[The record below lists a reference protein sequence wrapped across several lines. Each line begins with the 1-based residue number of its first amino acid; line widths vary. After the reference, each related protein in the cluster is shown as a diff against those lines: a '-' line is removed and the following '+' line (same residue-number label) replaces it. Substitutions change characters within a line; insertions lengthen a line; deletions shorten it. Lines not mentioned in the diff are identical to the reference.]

1 MHYYFFHGKGGVGKT
16 TVSSAFAVRLALE
29 GKKTLIVSTDPA
41 SNLGDVFE
49 QKIGTA
55 EKKIE
60 GFENLY
66 AVEMDTDA
74 EVIKYKQKVLGDSAE
89 FLPEEVLNS
98 IEEEFK
104 SPCTSEIAF
113 FNGFTE
119 LFLKKD
125 YDIIIFDTAPS
136 AHTLRLLELP
146 MEWTAYIDEVKK
158 GAGQTCMGPVVNIDG
173 YYNQYKTA
181 LNGLKD
187 PELTTFVFVMHPK
200 ELDLLEIKNSI
211 EEVKKFGITNIEIIV
226 NAILPDELYRKAEF
240 KDIIADQRKILKQ
253 IDSMGFKTLKIN
265 LKKNEVRGLRSLSVF
280 FSSLIENYGEDRIVS
295 TNEIDV
301 KQKNNE
307 LLRNIMPKK
316 TPFYLFFTG
325 KGGTGKTV
333 SSLLFGKYFS
343 GAGMKTLVVSA
354 DYSGHI
360 TKITGLKNIGE
371 FPVKSEVDDNLYFA
385 KISPD
390 SALDEYKQ
398 NTVEY
403 FKSYSDNEQSLKVLE
418 EELNSPCTEE
428 VAVFKKFSSFFFG
441 YKDYDVIIFDAAP
454 TGHALRLL
462 YISLEYA
469 KIDRKDA
476 MLEEFVKIL
485 KDTNKTIFS
494 LCLYPEYSPIEEAKR
509 AYDDLKAAGINTS
522 FLVVNYILGGNFND
536 AFFNGRKKMQETYL
550 ESIKQKFDIPV
561 FTIPQY
567 TSEINN
573 QKTLDALYSTVF

>member
-16 TVSSAFAVRLALE
+16 TISSAFAVRFALE

-41 SNLGDVFE
+41 SNLSDVFE
-49 QKIGTA
+49 QKIGST

-66 AVEMDTDA
+66 AVEMDSDA
-74 EVIKYKQKVLGDSAE
+74 EVLKYKQKVLGDSAG
-89 FLPEEVLNS
+89 FLPEDVLNS

-113 FNGFTE
+113 FNSFTE
-119 LFLKKD
+119 FFLKKD
-125 YDIIIFDTAPS
+125 YGNIIFDTAPS
-136 AHTLRLLELP
+136 VHTLRLLELP

-158 GAGQTCMGPVVNIDG
+158 GAGQTCMGPVVNLDG
-173 YYNQYKTA
+173 YYEQYKIA
-181 LNGLKD
+181 LNGLKN

-200 ELDLLEIKNSI
+200 ELDLLEIKNST

-226 NAILPDELYRKAEF
+226 NAVLPDELYRKPEF
-240 KDIIADQRKILKQ
+240 KDIIDNQRKILKS
-253 IDSMGFKTLKIN
+253 IELTGFKTLKIN
-265 LKKNEVRGLRSLSVF
+265 LKNKEVKGLKSLIVF
-280 FSSLIENYGEDRIVS
+280 FSNLIENSNEDKITF
-295 TNEIDV
+295 TNNIDI

-307 LLRNIMPKK
+307 LVQNITSQK

-333 SSLLFGKYFS
+333 SSLLFGKYF
-343 GAGMKTLVVSA
+343 AEKGMKTLVVSA

-371 FPVKSEVDDNLYFA
+371 VPVKSEVDYNLYFA

-390 SALDEYKQ
+390 SALDEYKK
-398 NTVEY
+398 NTIEY
-403 FKSYSDNEQSLKVLE
+403 FKSYSGNEKSLKVLE

-428 VAVFKKFSSFFFG
+428 VAVFKKFSSFFFE

-469 KIDRKDA
+469 KMDKKDTR
-476 MLEEFVKIL
+476 LEELVKIL
-485 KDTNKTIFS
+485 KNPNKTIFS

-550 ESIKQKFDIPV
+550 ESIKQKFGIP
-561 FTIPQY
+561 FFMIPQY
-567 TSEINN
+567 ISEINN
-573 QKTLDALYSTVF
+573 QKTLDALYSLVF

>member
-16 TVSSAFAVRLALE
+16 TVSSAFGVRFALE

-41 SNLGDVFE
+41 SNLSDIFE
-49 QKIGTA
+49 QKIGSA

-66 AVEMDTDA
+66 ALEMDTDA

-146 MEWTAYIDEVKK
+146 MEWTVYIDEVKK
-158 GAGQTCMGPVVNIDG
+158 GAGQTCMGPVVNLDG
-173 YYNQYKTA
+173 YYEQYKTA
-181 LNGLKD
+181 LNGIKD
-187 PELTTFVFVMHPK
+187 PEITTFVFVMRPK
-200 ELDLLEIKNSI
+200 ELDLLEIKNST
-211 EEVKKFGITNIEIIV
+211 EEVKKFGVTNIEIIV
-226 NAILPDELYRKAEF
+226 NGILPDELFRKKEF
-240 KDIIADQRKILKQ
+240 KEIIADQRKILKQ
-253 IDSMGFKTLKIN
+253 LYLMGFKTIEIN
-265 LKKNEVRGLRSLSVF
+265 LKKNEVKGLRSLVVF
-280 FSSLIENYGEDRIVS
+280 FSSLIENSDEDRIVLM
-295 TNEIDV
+295 NEIDI

-307 LLRNIMPKK
+307 LLRNITPKK

-333 SSLLFGKYFS
+333 SSLLFGKYF
-343 GAGMKTLVVSA
+343 AGRRMKTLVVSA

-360 TKITGLKNIGE
+360 TKITELKNIGE
-371 FPVKSEVDDNLYFA
+371 VPVKSEVDDNLYFA

-390 SALDEYKQ
+390 SALDEYKK

-403 FKSYSDNEQSLKVLE
+403 FKSYSGNEKSLMVLE

-428 VAVFKKFSSFFFG
+428 VAVFKKFSSFFFE

-469 KIDRKDA
+469 KMDRKDA
-476 MLEEFVKIL
+476 RLEEFVKIL
-485 KDTNKTIFS
+485 KDTNKTLFS

-509 AYDDLKAAGINTS
+509 AYDDLKAAGINTC

-550 ESIKQKFDIPV
+550 ESIKQKFDIPF

-567 TSEINN
+567 LSEINN
-573 QKTLDALYSTVF
+573 QKTLDAFYSLVF

>member
-1 MHYYFFHGKGGVGKT
+1 
-16 TVSSAFAVRLALE
+16 VSSAFAVRFALE

-41 SNLGDVFE
+41 SNLSDVFE
-49 QKIGTA
+49 QKIGST

-125 YDIIIFDTAPS
+125 YDVIIFDTAPS

-146 MEWTAYIDEVKK
+146 MEWTVYIDEVKK

-173 YYNQYKTA
+173 YYNQYKIA
-181 LNGLKD
+181 LNGLKN

-211 EEVKKFGITNIEIIV
+211 EEVKKFGVTNIEIIV

-240 KDIIADQRKILKQ
+240 QNIIAGQRKILKQ
-253 IDSMGFKTLKIN
+253 VYSMGFETIEIN
-265 LKKNEVRGLRSLSVF
+265 LKKNEVKGLRSLSVF
-280 FSSLIENYGEDRIVS
+280 FSSLIENSGEDRTVL

-307 LLRNIMPKK
+307 LVQKIMPQK

-333 SSLLFGKYFS
+333 SSLLFGKYFA
-343 GAGMKTLVVSA
+343 GRGMKTLVVSA

-360 TKITGLKNIGE
+360 EKITGLKNIGE
-371 FPVKSEVDDNLYFA
+371 SPVKSEVDDNLYFA

-403 FKSYSDNEQSLKVLE
+403 FKSYSNNEQSLKVLE

-428 VAVFKKFSSFFFG
+428 VAVFKKFSSFFFE

-469 KIDRKDA
+469 KMDRKDA

-509 AYDDLKAAGINTS
+509 AYGDLKAAGINTS
-522 FLVVNYILGGNFND
+522 FLIVNYILGGNFND
-536 AFFNGRKKMQETYL
+536 AFFNGRKKMQETYI
-550 ESIKQKFDIPV
+550 ESIKQKFGIPF

-567 TSEINN
+567 TGEINN
-573 QKTLDALYSTVF
+573 QKTLEALYSVVF

>member
-1 MHYYFFHGKGGVGKT
+1 MHYYFFHGKGGAGKT
-16 TVSSAFAVRLALE
+16 TVSSAFAVRFALD

-41 SNLGDVFE
+41 SNLSDIFE
-49 QKIGTA
+49 QKIGGT

-66 AVEMDTDA
+66 AVEMDSDA
-74 EVIKYKQKVLGDSAE
+74 EVLKYKQKVLGDSAG
-89 FLPEEVLNS
+89 FLPEDVLNS

-113 FNGFTE
+113 FNSFTDF
-119 LFLKKD
+119 FLKKD
-125 YDIIIFDTAPS
+125 YDNIIFDTAPS

-146 MEWTAYIDEVKK
+146 MDWTAYIDEVKK
-158 GAGQTCMGPVVNIDG
+158 GAGQTCMGPVVNLDG
-173 YYNQYKTA
+173 YYEQYKIA
-181 LNGLKD
+181 LNGLKN

-200 ELDLLEIKNSI
+200 ELDLLEIKNST
-211 EEVKKFGITNIEIIV
+211 EEVKKFGIKNIEIIV
-226 NAILPDELYRKAEF
+226 NAVLPDELYCKPEF
-240 KDIIADQRKILKQ
+240 KDIIDNQRKILKS
-253 IDSMGFKTLKIN
+253 IELIGFKTLKIN
-265 LKKNEVRGLRSLSVF
+265 LKNKEVKGLKSLIVF
-280 FSSLIENYGEDRIVS
+280 FSNLIDNSNEDKIAF
-295 TNEIDV
+295 TNNIDI

-307 LLRNIMPKK
+307 LVQNITPQKM
-316 TPFYLFFTG
+316 PFYLFFTG

-333 SSLLFGKYFS
+333 SSLLFGKYF
-343 GAGMKTLVVSA
+343 AKKGMKTLVVSA

-360 TKITGLKNIGE
+360 AKINGLENIGE
-371 FPVKSEVDDNLYFA
+371 IPIKSEDNGNLYFA
-385 KISPD
+385 GISPD
-390 SALDEYKQ
+390 SALDEYKK

-403 FKSYSDNEQSLKVLE
+403 FKSYSNNEQSLKVLE

-428 VAVFKKFSSFFFG
+428 VAIFKKFSSYFFG

-469 KIDRKDA
+469 KMDKKDA
-476 MLEEFVKIL
+476 RLEEFVKIL
-485 KDTNKTIFS
+485 KDTDKTIFS

-522 FLVVNYILGGNFND
+522 FLIVNYILGSNFND
-536 AFFNGRKKMQETYL
+536 SFFNGRKKMQETYL
-550 ESIKQKFDIPV
+550 ELIKQKFDIPL

-567 TSEINN
+567 AGEINN
-573 QKTLDALYSTVF
+573 QKTLDMLYSAVF

>member
-16 TVSSAFAVRLALE
+16 TISSAFAVRFAIE

-41 SNLGDVFE
+41 SNLSDVFE
-49 QKIGTA
+49 QKIGST

-66 AVEMDTDA
+66 AVEMDSDA
-74 EVIKYKQKVLGDSAE
+74 EVLKYKQKVLGDSAE

-113 FNGFTE
+113 FNSFTE

-125 YDIIIFDTAPS
+125 YDNIIFDTAPS

-173 YYNQYKTA
+173 YYNQYKIA

-200 ELDLLEIKNSI
+200 ELDLLEIKNSA
-211 EEVKKFGITNIEIIV
+211 EEVKKFGITNIEIIA

-265 LKKNEVRGLRSLSVF
+265 LKKNEVKGLRSLAVF
-280 FSSLIENYGEDRIVS
+280 FSNLIDNSEEDKIAF
-295 TNEIDV
+295 TNNVGI

-307 LLRNIMPKK
+307 LIKKITPQK

-333 SSLLFGKYFS
+333 SSLLFGKYFADK
-343 GAGMKTLVVSA
+343 GIKTLVVSA
-354 DYSGHI
+354 DYSEHI
-360 TKITGLKNIGE
+360 AKITGLENIGGI
-371 FPVKSEVDDNLYFA
+371 PSKSKDDDNLYFA
-385 KISPD
+385 GISPD
-390 SALDEYKQ
+390 SALDEYKK

-403 FKSYSDNEQSLKVLE
+403 FKSYSNNEQSLKVLE

-428 VAVFKKFSSFFFG
+428 VAVFKKFSSYFFE

-469 KIDRKDA
+469 KMDSKDA
-476 MLEEFVKIL
+476 RLEEFVKML
-485 KDTNKTIFS
+485 KDTNKTMFS

-522 FLVVNYILGGNFND
+522 FLIVNYILGGNFND
-536 AFFNGRKKMQETYL
+536 SFFNGRKKMQETYL
-550 ESIKQKFDIPV
+550 EQVKQKFDIPLFMV
-561 FTIPQY
+561 PQY
-567 TSEINN
+567 AGEINN
-573 QKTLDALYSTVF
+573 QKTLDALYSSVF

>member
-16 TVSSAFAVRLALE
+16 TVSSAFAVRFALE

-49 QKIGTA
+49 QKIGSA

-125 YDIIIFDTAPS
+125 YDVIIFDTAPS

-173 YYNQYKTA
+173 YYNQYKIA
-181 LNGLKD
+181 LNGLKN

-211 EEVKKFGITNIEIIV
+211 EEVKKFGVTNIEIIV

-240 KDIIADQRKILKQ
+240 QNIIAGQRKILKQ
-253 IDSMGFKTLKIN
+253 VYSMGFKTIEVN
-265 LKKNEVRGLRSLSVF
+265 LKKNEVKGLRSLAVF
-280 FSSLIENYGEDRIVS
+280 FSSVIENSGEDRTVL
-295 TNEIDV
+295 TNGIDV
-301 KQKNNE
+301 KQKNDE

-333 SSLLFGKYFS
+333 SSLLFGKYFA

-428 VAVFKKFSSFFFG
+428 VAVFKKFSGFFFE

-469 KIDRKDA
+469 KMDRKDA
-476 MLEEFVKIL
+476 RLEEFVKIL
-485 KDTNKTIFS
+485 KDNNKTIFS

-536 AFFNGRKKMQETYL
+536 AFFDGRKKMQETYI
-550 ESIKQKFDIPV
+550 ESIKQKFGIPSL
-561 FTIPQY
+561 TIPQY
-567 TSEINN
+567 TDEINN
-573 QKTLDALYSTVF
+573 QKTLDALYSVVF

>member
-16 TVSSAFAVRLALE
+16 TISSAFAVKLALE

-41 SNLGDVFE
+41 SNLSDVFE
-49 QKIGTA
+49 QKIGST
-55 EKKIE
+55 EKMIE

-66 AVEMDTDA
+66 AVEMDSDT
-74 EVIKYKQKVLGDSAE
+74 EVLKYKQKVLGDSAE

-113 FNGFTE
+113 FNSFTE
-119 LFLKKD
+119 FFLKKD
-125 YDIIIFDTAPS
+125 YDNIRFDTAPS

-173 YYNQYKTA
+173 YYNQYKIA
-181 LNGLKD
+181 LNGLKE

-200 ELDLLEIKNSI
+200 ELDLLEIKNST
-211 EEVKKFGITNIEIIV
+211 EEVKNFGITNIEIIV
-226 NAILPDELYRKAEF
+226 NAILPDALYNKIEF
-240 KDIIADQRKILKQ
+240 KDIIAGQRRILRE
-253 IDSMGFKTLKIN
+253 IDLLGFKTLKIN
-265 LKKNEVRGLRSLSVF
+265 LKTKEVKGLDSLAVF
-280 FSSLIENYGEDRIVS
+280 FSSLIENSDEDKI
-295 TNEIDV
+295 TFINNIDI
-301 KQKNNE
+301 KQKNDE
-307 LLRNIMPKK
+307 LIQKITPQK

-333 SSLLFGKYFS
+333 SSLLFGKYFADK
-343 GAGMKTLVVSA
+343 GIKTLVVSA
-354 DYSGHI
+354 DYSWHI
-360 TKITGLKNIGE
+360 ANITGLENIGE
-371 FPVKSEVDDNLYFA
+371 IPVKSKDNDNLYFA
-385 KISPD
+385 GISPD
-390 SALDEYKQ
+390 SALDEYKK

-403 FKSYSDNEQSLKVLE
+403 FKSYSNNEQSLKVLE

-428 VAVFKKFSSFFFG
+428 VAVFKKFSSYFFE

-469 KIDRKDA
+469 KMDSKDA
-476 MLEEFVKIL
+476 RLEEFVKML
-485 KDTNKTIFS
+485 KDTNKTMFS

-522 FLVVNYILGGNFND
+522 FLIVNYILGSNFND
-536 AFFNGRKKMQETYL
+536 SFFNGRKKMQETYL
-550 ESIKQKFDIPV
+550 EQVKQKFDIPLFMV
-561 FTIPQY
+561 PQY
-567 TSEINN
+567 AGEINN
-573 QKTLDALYSTVF
+573 QKTLDALYSSVF